1 MVEPLDPRTTRQVC
15 TVIIRGFNP
24 ERKIV
29 EVLVPK
35 THEPLLYNL
44 SPDRTIFVSGCCE
57 VPEWA
62 FLEDAYM
69 QEEAVKTK
77 TSVGNMP
84 FWVEKEKLIED
95 MGYLST
101 VRRVRKFQT

>member
-1 MVEPLDPRTTRQVC
+1 M
-15 TVIIRGFNP
+15 IRGFNP
-24 ERKIV
+24 EKKIV

-44 SPDRTIFVSGCCE
+44 SPERTIIVGGCCD

-62 FLEDAYM
+62 FLEDAYA
-69 QEEAVKTK
+69 QERGVKPAT
-77 TSVGNMP
+77 TVDNMP
-84 FWVEKEKLIED
+84 VWVEKADLVDD